1 MTVQEPMYGR
11 LSAKKSGSCREV
23 AVGVEVRLNFNR
35 TVVSVSFIQKD
46 WIMTYVNA
54 IAGLAVL

>member
-1 MTVQEPMYGR
+1 MYGR

-46 WIMTYVNA
+46 WIMTYVNT
-54 IAGLAVL
+54 IAELAVL

>member
-1 MTVQEPMYGR
+1 MYGR
-11 LSAKKSGSCREV
+11 LPAKKV
-23 AVGVEVRLNFNR
+23 AVVRVAIVEVPLNFNC

-46 WIMTYVNA
+46 WIRTYVNT

>member
-1 MTVQEPMYGR
+1 MYGR

-23 AVGVEVRLNFNR
+23 AFVEVRLNFNC

-46 WIMTYVNA
+46 WIMTYVNT